1 MSPEEK
7 NSTQATSGDSRPT
20 PYPWLT
26 PLMIVMAVVAL
37 AIGGLALHYIE
48 TRLVAVSG
56 ETLALAASDIAD
68 KLDLLLDARYGDIQI
83 TAQASA
89 FQSGDRA
96 AMTRHLTALMEAS
109 PVYQWMGVTDA
120 QGRIIAAT
128 DPTSVDQDRSGS
140 DWFRAVRDRGD
151 IHVQD
156 AQVSEDSGGIMAV
169 SFTAPIRSPGGA
181 FLGAVTTRVG
191 LPVLEDVFAQTT
203 NALQAQYGT
212 GTRIEHQF
220 LQRDGTVISD
230 SLLREEGMLN
240 LKLLGLPSALFTDSA
255 QAGYVEEQHL
265 RRHVPVVT
273 GYAQTE
279 QHGNYYGLHWGV
291 LVRMDR
297 EDILVPT
304 RTVLWKVGAAG
315 ALVFAPMLGFL
326 LWATGRLRKEW
337 MVAQKETAHAIAAEQ
352 ELTARNRELEQTL
365 LEVKV
370 LRGFI
375 PICASCKKIRNDQ
388 GYWQQIE
395 TYIQNHSEALFSH
408 GMCQECMKKL
418 YPEFSV
424 E

>member
-1 MSPEEK
+1 MIPEEQ
-7 NSTQATSGDSRPT
+7 NSAQSTSDGRQPS

-48 TRLVAVSG
+48 TRLLAVSG
-56 ETLALAASDIAD
+56 ETLALAASDIAG
-68 KLDLLLDARYGDIQI
+68 KLDLLLAERYGDIQI
-83 TAQASA
+83 MAQAKV
-89 FQSGDRA
+89 FHERDVA
-96 AMTRHLTALMEAS
+96 AMTRRLTALMEAY
-109 PVYQWMGVTDA
+109 PVYAWMGVTDTR
-120 QGRIIAAT
+120 GRIIAAT
-128 DPTSVDQDRSGS
+128 DPVTVGLDRRQAP
-140 DWFRAVRDRGD
+140 WFRAVQDGGR
-151 IHVQD
+151 IHVED
-156 AQVSEDSGGIMAV
+156 ADVSEESGGVLAV
-169 SFTAPIRSPGGA
+169 SFTAPITSPDGA

-191 LPVLEDVFAQTT
+191 LPVLEDAFARTA

-212 GTRIEHQF
+212 GTRIEYQF
-220 LQRDGTVISD
+220 LQRDGTVIAD
-230 SLLREEGMLN
+230 SFLREEGKIN
-240 LKLLGLPSALFTDSA
+240 LKHLGLPSAGLYDNAPS
-255 QAGYVEEQHL
+255 GYVEEMHSRLQ
-265 RRHVPVVT
+265 VPVVT

-279 QHGNYYGLHWGV
+279 QHGNDYGFHWGI

-297 EDILVPT
+297 EDILAPT
-304 RTVLWKVGAAG
+304 RIVLWKVGAGG

-326 LWATGRLRKEW
+326 LWSTGRLRKEW
-337 MVAQKETAHAIAAEQ
+337 TVAQKETAHAIAAER

-395 TYIQNHSEALFSH
+395 TYIQDHSEALFSH
-408 GMCQECMKKL
+408 GMCQECMKKF